1 MAQRFSAPSSS
12 LGRGSSSGVPRSL
25 IVLVVVSL
33 VLCVVGVREG
43 ESGPLHAVRGLFQA
57 VAAPARVA
65 GSFAASPVKGIGNV
79 VGNLT
84 ADQGA
89 LSDLKAENE
98 SLKAQVA
105 QLTEAQNDADTLM
118 GLLQLRSTY
127 NLDSTAATVISQSTD
142 SWTSTITIDK
152 GTTSGIAVG
161 MPVTSSAG
169 VIGQVSEVGP
179 TSATVRLI
187 TDESSG
193 VSAMVQSS
201 RAQGQLV
208 GSADGSVR
216 LTLIRTDQ
224 QVSVGDMVI
233 TSGLGGVYPKGLP
246 IGTVSNVTRSNGSL
260 YYDVTVEPLSS
271 ASALENV
278 LVVTSVSAD
287 QQATADEAEAANAQ
301 DRTSGTG
308 AQTSAATD
316 AAATD
321 AAATE
326 AAQTDSSED
335 SGN

>member
-1 MAQRFSAPSSS
+1 
-12 LGRGSSSGVPRSL
+12 
-25 IVLVVVSL
+25 
-33 VLCVVGVREG
+33 
-43 ESGPLHAVRGLFQA
+43 
-57 VAAPARVA
+57 
-65 GSFAASPVKGIGNV
+65 
-79 VGNLT
+79 
-84 ADQGA
+84 
-89 LSDLKAENE
+89 
-98 SLKAQVA
+98 
-105 QLTEAQNDADTLM
+105 
-118 GLLQLRSTY
+118 
-127 NLDSTAATVISQSTD
+127 
-142 SWTSTITIDK
+142 
-152 GTTSGIAVG
+152 

-216 LTLIRTDQ
+216 LTLVRTDQ

-233 TSGLGGVYPKGLP
+233 TSGLGGAYPKGLP

-278 LVVTSVSAD
+278 LVITSVSAD
-287 QQATADEAEAANAQ
+287 QQATADEAQAANAQ
-301 DRTSGTG
+301 DRTSGTS
-308 AQTSAATD
+308 AQTGAATD
-316 AAATD
+316 ASATD
-321 AAATE
+321 ADATD
-326 AAQTDSSED
+326 AAQTDSSAD